1 MYVCL
6 SVCMYACMYVC
17 ILGKTGQKQ
26 IERGLKCS
34 WSWLCFKSQLK
45 KPGRSKRTASLGN
58 KMQQTECPATW
69 RMAATRLHKT
79 NALRSCD
86 LRTVKPHASGAGRLS
101 RCWALAKPILSLI
114 FLDRFSWCLMSFSRI
129 IIRSRWSAFLCPLKH
144 RFSLDIDSFS
154 T

>member
-1 MYVCL
+1 MYV
-6 SVCMYACMYVC
+6 CMYVC
-17 ILGKTGQKQ
+17 MYIYIYIHIRQNGPKTDWARFEMFMKLILLQVSA
-26 IERGLKCS
+26 E
-34 WSWLCFKSQLK
+34 K
-45 KPGRSKRTASLGN
+45 KPDRSKRTASLGN

-86 LRTVKPHASGAGRLS
+86 LRAVKPHASGAGRVS

-114 FLDRFSWCLMSFSRI
+114 FLERFSWCLVSFSGI

-144 RFSLDIDSFS
+144 RFSLDIDFFS